1 MENNITKVCPRV
13 SCCGPISWNIQY
25 NSLLKMRYTN
35 HTKRAAFADD
45 MVIMIKAASIG
56 EAENIANVELRKISA
71 RVKENKSDSMNKN
84 QK

>member
-1 MENNITKVCPRV
+1 
-13 SCCGPISWNIQY
+13 
-25 NSLLKMRYTN
+25 MRYTN
-35 HTKRAAFADD
+35 HTKTAAFADD